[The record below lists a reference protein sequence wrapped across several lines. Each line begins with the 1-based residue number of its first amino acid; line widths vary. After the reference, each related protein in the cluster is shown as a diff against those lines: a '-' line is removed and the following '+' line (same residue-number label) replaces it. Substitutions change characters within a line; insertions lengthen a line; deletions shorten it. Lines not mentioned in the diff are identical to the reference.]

1 MEFQKDAIEATQLAS
16 RYNSVMSPD
25 AQRILDEARQLPPSE
40 FHWLVE
46 ELLAQANGEA
56 FVALQEKVGE
66 PEPGYDEWFRAE
78 VEEALADKSP
88 GIPHEQVMQ
97 EIAEILTSAREKQRL
112 KESA

>member
-1 MEFQKDAIEATQLAS
+1 
-16 RYNSVMSPD
+16 MSFD
-25 AQRILDEARQLPPSE
+25 AQRILDEARQLPPGE
-40 FHWLVE
+40 RDWLAE
-46 ELLAQANGEA
+46 QLLMSANEEA
-56 FVALQEKVGE
+56 FAALEKEYGK
-66 PEPGYDEWFRAE
+66 PEPGYDEWFRAG